1 MTRRPRRIIDTADID
16 VSTPRTLTHEDSRQR
31 HHLRRDRPTIKIRSQ
46 ALKDNP
52 ALREHYK
59 KHEKNLGELL
69 VEKFLIKDKKY
80 DRDTNSQLYH
90 QPSLDRESTDALAEA
105 IQRKVTRRFTRRRSS
120 ADVQLN
126 PEQLERELAFAQ
138 VQAEVLDTLVA
149 EEQAEME
156 VEARKAFAKKKT
168 HRSAHNLPQVE
179 VCIKDTIEKLSELL
193 SRLFSYFILEIHKLH
208 FTFKLY

>member
-1 MTRRPRRIIDTADID
+1 M
-16 VSTPRTLTHEDSRQR
+16 
-31 HHLRRDRPTIKIRSQ
+31 
-46 ALKDNP
+46 KDNP
-52 ALREHYK
+52 ALREIYQ
-59 KHEKNLGELL
+59 KHEKNVGELL

-80 DRDTNSQLYH
+80 DRESNLRLYR
-90 QPSLDRESTDALAEA
+90 QPCLDPDPYPDPDSTDPLAEA

-120 ADVQLN
+120 TDVQLN

-168 HRSAHNLPQVE
+168 HRSVQNLPLVE
-179 VCIKDTIEKLSELL
+179 VCIIDRDPSETEADFFHSSNYFYTFSLI
-193 SRLFSYFILEIHKLH
+193 RLKTQL
-208 FTFKLY
+208 TA